1 MFFVKKIFDESYQS
15 YGTPRIKQEL
25 KKYGY
30 LVSKRRI
37 GKLMK
42 LLGLKVRR
50 SYKFKALTDSKHPY
64 PIAPTILNQ
73 NFNVYRENQI
83 WVSDMTYIPTK
94 QGWMY
99 LTVIIDLFNRKVV
112 GWSF

>member
-1 MFFVKKIFDESYQS
+1 MCKVLQISRSSYYNWLVCGSSKRWLVNEGIMFFVKKIFDDSYQS

-64 PIAPTILNQ
+64 PIAPNILNQ
-73 NFNVYRENQI
+73 NFNVYREN
-83 WVSDMTYIPTK
+83 
-94 QGWMY
+94 
-99 LTVIIDLFNRKVV
+99 
-112 GWSF
+112 